1 MKEINNEIPS
11 KSTVHSNENLVTS
24 LKDLI
29 ESLQSEIYFLREKI
43 KQKSNIISTKF
54 KKKSACSSQ
63 TSKSYQN
70 TNAKQETNEA
80 ELENKVTETNNFT
93 ENLTEVAVIAI
104 PANVSN
110 LSSKSNTLLTIENFQ
125 HTHEAL
131 LSIPSNTAENKE
143 EVGSKTAKEQ
153 QENS

>member
-1 MKEINNEIPS
+1 M
-11 KSTVHSNENLVTS
+11 
-24 LKDLI
+24 
-29 ESLQSEIYFLREKI
+29 ES
-43 KQKSNIISTKF
+43 
-54 KKKSACSSQ
+54 
-63 TSKSYQN
+63 
-70 TNAKQETNEA
+70 
-80 ELENKVTETNNFT
+80 KVTETNNFT

-110 LSSKSNTLLTIENFQ
+110 LSSKSNTSLTIENIQ
-125 HTHEAL
+125 HTRKAL